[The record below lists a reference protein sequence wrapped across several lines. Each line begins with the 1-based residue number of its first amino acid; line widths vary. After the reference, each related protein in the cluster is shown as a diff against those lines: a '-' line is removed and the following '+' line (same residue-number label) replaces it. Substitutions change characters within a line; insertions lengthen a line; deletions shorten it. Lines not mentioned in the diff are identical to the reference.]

1 MAGEMPDV
9 LICGDTVRDPAMRH
23 EIPLM
28 VPDQFLYVEAGDERH
43 VVVSS
48 LERSRI
54 EALGSGL
61 TVHAFEEF
69 GYDDLVSSGKDRE
82 DAVLEVL
89 VRATESFGLTGLRA

>member
-9 LICGDTVRDPAMRH
+9 LIHGDTVRDPAMRH

-28 VPDQFLYVEAGDERH
+28 VPDPFLYAEAGDERH

-54 EALGSGL
+54 EAVDSASMS
-61 TVHAFEEF
+61 THSR
-69 GYDDLVSSGKDRE
+69 SS
-82 DAVLEVL
+82 
-89 VRATESFGLTGLRA
+89 ATTIWCLRARTAGTRCSRYWCAPPGHSG